1 MSKVAVQ
8 FADRSAPQFRDGSGN
23 RSEQSW
29 TALWKW
35 TLRLS
40 AVALAAAYNWV
51 GRYSMNVDGISY
63 LDMAN
68 AYMRA
73 DWGMAVNSYW
83 AAGYAWI
90 LGVFLKLFHVP
101 PYRESA
107 VVHLVNVLIFIATLV
122 TFEYFLTGVVQLRG
136 KISNT
141 ELGSVPF
148 TEWSWWVLAYLL
160 FMTVNAFIT
169 PVTIVTPDLC
179 VEAIVLLA
187 SGIVVQIALGRS
199 QMRTYAFLG
208 LVLGV
213 GYLIKSP
220 MFPMGLAY
228 LVIAGLVQR
237 RSGRIAL
244 PIFAGLAIFLAISG
258 PYILAISRAAGRP
271 TIGENA
277 RITYGHY
284 ALGINDFSYWKGE
297 IPGTGT
303 PRHANATRK
312 LMSAPDVYEF
322 DSSPGGTLPP
332 FYNPP
337 YWADGLR
344 LHLNW
349 RGQLHVLRDSANQ
362 LANVLFDLREFVL
375 VFLVLLFAQES
386 AQGFLRRFLGC
397 WFIWLPGLIA
407 VAMYAPVHIE
417 LRFLGAYVLLLF
429 TAIIFALEF
438 PNALLTRRMF
448 RAVALAL
455 VVLVGHRLVREPG
468 GPLQQ
473 AVPPTQWLVAQSLA
487 QRGIRPGDRVA
498 EMLFHTRDVHYWA
511 HLAGVTIVAEIPYE
525 EEAQFWSSSPETQRR
540 AQETLAKTG
549 AKVLVTQ
556 NLPPPSPD
564 SGWERIPGSD
574 YALLPLNEP

>member
-1 MSKVAVQ
+1 VSKVAVQ
-8 FADRSAPQFRDGSGN
+8 VADQSAAQFLKEGGKLRN
-23 RSEQSW
+23 EYP

-35 TLRLS
+35 SLRLW
-40 AVALAAAYNWV
+40 AVALALAYNWI

-68 AYMRA
+68 AYMRG
-73 DWGMAVNSYW
+73 DLGMAVNSYW

-90 LGVFLKLFHVP
+90 LGVFLQLFHVS
-101 PYRESA
+101 PYRESTA
-107 VVHLVNVLIFIATLV
+107 VHLVNVVIFIATLV
-122 TFEYFLTGVVQLRG
+122 SFEYFVTGVIQLRAR
-136 KISNT
+136 ISNG
-141 ELGSVPF
+141 ESGSIPF
-148 TEWSWWVLAYLL
+148 TEWTWWVLAYLM

-179 VEAIVLLA
+179 VEAIVLLG
-187 SGIVVQIALGRS
+187 SGIVVRIALGRGETR
-199 QMRTYAFLG
+199 MYVFLG
-208 LVLGV
+208 AVLGV

-220 MFPMGLAY
+220 MFPMGLVY
-228 LVIAGLVQR
+228 LGIAFLVQH
-237 RSGRIAL
+237 RSRRIAWRT
-244 PIFAGLAIFLAISG
+244 FAALAIFLAISS
-258 PYILAISRAAGRP
+258 PYILVISRAAGRP

-284 ALGINDFSYWKGE
+284 VLGIRDFSYWKGQ

-303 PRHANATRK
+303 PRHGDATRK
-312 LMSAPDVYEF
+312 LMSAPEVYEF

-349 RGQLHVLRDSANQ
+349 RGQLYVLRDSANE
-362 LANVLFDLREFVL
+362 LLTVLFDLREFVL

-386 AQGFLRRFLGC
+386 ARGFLRRLLGC

-407 VAMYAPVHIE
+407 VAMYALVHIE
-417 LRFLGAYVLLLF
+417 LRFLGGYVLLF
-429 TAIIFALEF
+429 FAAISFALEF
-438 PNALLTRRMF
+438 PNALLTRRLF

-455 VVLVGHRLVREPG
+455 LVLVGYRLLHEPG

-473 AVPPTQWLVAQSLA
+473 AVPPVQWSVAQSLA
-487 QRGIRPGDRVA
+487 QRGVRPGDRVA
-498 EMLFHTRDVHYWA
+498 EMLFHTKDVHYWA

-525 EEAQFWSSSPETQRR
+525 EESRFWASSPEIQRQAEEML
-540 AQETLAKTG
+540 AQTG

-556 NLPPPSPD
+556 NPPTLSPD
-564 SGWERIPGSD
+564 SGWERIPGTD
-574 YALLPLNEP
+574 YALLPLNQ